1 MLSRV
6 ISADERGLFMGTQQT
21 FGGITRVI
29 FPLGAGLLYDHLNPG
44 APFWAGA
51 VLVAATLLL
60 GTNLEAYMTP
70 DTAGVATIPTP
81 SGPIPATAEV
91 ASVTPAGTGARS

>member
-60 GTNLEAYMTP
+60 GTNLEAYMQP
-70 DTAGVATIPTP
+70 AAAPATIPMA
-81 SGPIPATAEV
+81 SGPIPVTAEV
-91 ASVTPAGTGARS
+91 ASVTPAGTLGNN

>member
-29 FPLGAGLLYDHLNPG
+29 FPLGAGFLYDHYNPG

-60 GTNLEAYMTP
+60 GTNLEAYMKSDGAP
-70 DTAGVATIPTP
+70 ATIPSA
-81 SGPIPATAEV
+81 SGPIPVTAEV
-91 ASVTPAGTGARS
+91 ASVTPAGTTVRD